1 MFHGPR
7 DTKYHFI
14 LEKKRKD
21 IDIWILKILTIFELF
36 SNKKKNLYTILIT
49 YYHAKRPNLKS
60 MYQNHISTSRSTNLE
75 TQYLRTRYLHSV
87 YISQKGRK
95 TRNILMNKILTILI
109 HDISMKQEEIYEK
122 IPPQLLDR
130 YHRNKPN
137 L

>member
-1 MFHGPR
+1 MFRGPR

-49 YYHAKRPNLKS
+49 YYHANRLNLKS
-60 MYQNHISTSRSTNLE
+60 MYQNHSTSRSTNLE

-130 YHRNKPN
+130 YHKNKPN

>member
-49 YYHAKRPNLKS
+49 YYHANRLNLKS
-60 MYQNHISTSRSTNLE
+60 MYQNHSTSRSTNLE

-130 YHRNKPN
+130 YHKNKPN

>member
-1 MFHGPR
+1 
-7 DTKYHFI
+7 
-14 LEKKRKD
+14 
-21 IDIWILKILTIFELF
+21 
-36 SNKKKNLYTILIT
+36 
-49 YYHAKRPNLKS
+49 
-60 MYQNHISTSRSTNLE
+60 MYQNHVSTSRSTNLE
-75 TQYLRTRYLHSV
+75 TQYLRTKYLHSV